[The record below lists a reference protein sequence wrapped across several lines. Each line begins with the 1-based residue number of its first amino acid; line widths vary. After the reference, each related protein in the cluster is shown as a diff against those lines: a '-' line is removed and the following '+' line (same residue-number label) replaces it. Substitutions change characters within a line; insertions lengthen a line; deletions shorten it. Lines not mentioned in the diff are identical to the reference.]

1 MMSKDAR
8 SLNFALCLVTSL
20 IIHSSLIPLLIN
32 LKSGFQE
39 KAQQSQEDFRL
50 SLVIGTKASGSE
62 SSESLDSSEDRASL
76 GPREINN
83 ASPKESISE
92 NITSE
97 SYETISEFSSSRKQ
111 NTIFNSGNVLSKD
124 EAKAAIIQLA
134 SNAETESPR
143 ARKILTQ
150 NYLTSSE
157 ESYLRAWRKKCEDI
171 GRRNYPSKNIE
182 GRATTRVVIS
192 RSGNLIGAS
201 IIKTSGSSLIDNAI
215 LKTIREASPFQ
226 PFNTDMSKKYDV
238 IEFERIWQFSKT
250 KQIIY

>member
-8 SLNFALCLVTSL
+8 SLNFILCLVTSL

-39 KAQQSQEDFRL
+39 KAQQSQEDFKL
-50 SLVIGTKASGSE
+50 SLVIATRPSD
-62 SSESLDSSEDRASL
+62 SESLDSSEDRASL

-83 ASPKESISE
+83 ASPKASILE

-97 SYETISEFSSSRKQ
+97 SYETISAFSSSRNQ
-111 NTIFNSGNVLSKD
+111 NTLFNSGTILSKD
-124 EAKAAIIQLA
+124 KAKAAIIQLA
-134 SNAETESPR
+134 SNAENESPR

-157 ESYLRAWRKKCEDI
+157 KSYLRAWRKKCEDI
-171 GRRNYPSKNIE
+171 GRRNYPPKNIE

-192 RSGNLIGAS
+192 RNGYLVTAS
-201 IIKTSGSSLIDNAI
+201 IVKTSGSGMIDQAI
-215 LKTIREASPFQ
+215 LKTIKEASPFQ

-238 IEFERIWQFSKT
+238 IEFERVWQFSKT
-250 KQIIY
+250 KRIIY

>member
-8 SLNFALCLVTSL
+8 SLNFILCLVTSL

-39 KAQQSQEDFRL
+39 KAQQSQEDFKL
-50 SLVIGTKASGSE
+50 SLVIATRPSD
-62 SSESLDSSEDRASL
+62 SESLDSSEDRASL

-83 ASPKESISE
+83 ASPKASILE

-97 SYETISEFSSSRKQ
+97 SYETISAFSSSRNQ
-111 NTIFNSGNVLSKD
+111 NTLFNSGTILSKD
-124 EAKAAIIQLA
+124 KAKAAIIQLA
-134 SNAETESPR
+134 SNAENESPR

-171 GRRNYPSKNIE
+171 GRRNYPPKNIE

-192 RSGNLIGAS
+192 RNGYLVTAS
-201 IIKTSGSSLIDNAI
+201 IVKTSGSGMIDQAI
-215 LKTIREASPFQ
+215 LKTIKEASPFQ
-226 PFNTDMSKKYDV
+226 PFNTDMSKKYDL
-238 IEFERIWQFSKT
+238 IEFERVWQFSKT

>member
-8 SLNFALCLVTSL
+8 SLSFALCLVTSL

-32 LKSGFQE
+32 LKSGLQE
-39 KAQQSQEDFRL
+39 KAQQPQEDFKL
-50 SLVIGTKASGSE
+50 SLVIATRPSD
-62 SSESLDSSEDRASL
+62 SESLDSSEDRASL

-83 ASPKESISE
+83 ASPKDSILE

-97 SYETISEFSSSRKQ
+97 SYETISAFSSSRNR
-111 NTIFNSGNVLSKD
+111 NTLFNSGTILSKD
-124 EAKAAIIQLA
+124 KAKAAIIQLA
-134 SNAETESPR
+134 SNAENESPR

-171 GRRNYPSKNIE
+171 GRRNYPPKNIE

-192 RSGNLIGAS
+192 RNGYLVTAS
-201 IIKTSGSSLIDNAI
+201 IVKTSGSGMIDQAI
-215 LKTIREASPFQ
+215 LKTIKEASPFQ

>member
-39 KAQQSQEDFRL
+39 KTQQSQEDFRL
-50 SLVIGTKASGSE
+50 SLVIATRPSG
-62 SSESLDSSEDRASL
+62 SESLDSSEDRASL

-83 ASPKESISE
+83 ASPKDSILE

>member
-8 SLNFALCLVTSL
+8 SLNFILCLVTSL

-39 KAQQSQEDFRL
+39 KAQQSQEDFKL
-50 SLVIGTKASGSE
+50 SLVIATRPSD
-62 SSESLDSSEDRASL
+62 SESLDSSEDRASL

-83 ASPKESISE
+83 ASPKASILE

-97 SYETISEFSSSRKQ
+97 SYETISAFSSSRNQ
-111 NTIFNSGNVLSKD
+111 NTLFNSGTILSKD
-124 EAKAAIIQLA
+124 KAKAAIIQLA
-134 SNAETESPR
+134 SNAENESPR

-171 GRRNYPSKNIE
+171 GRRNYPPKNIE

-192 RSGNLIGAS
+192 RNGYLVTAS
-201 IIKTSGSSLIDNAI
+201 IVKTSGSGMIDQAI
-215 LKTIREASPFQ
+215 LKTIKEASPFQ

>member
-8 SLNFALCLVTSL
+8 SLNFILCLVTSL

-39 KAQQSQEDFRL
+39 KAQQSQEDFKL
-50 SLVIGTKASGSE
+50 SLVIATRPSD
-62 SSESLDSSEDRASL
+62 SESLDSSEDRASL

-83 ASPKESISE
+83 ASPKASILE

-97 SYETISEFSSSRKQ
+97 SYETISAFSSSRNQ
-111 NTIFNSGNVLSKD
+111 NTLFNSGTILSKD
-124 EAKAAIIQLA
+124 KAKAAIIQLA
-134 SNAETESPR
+134 SNAENESPR

-171 GRRNYPSKNIE
+171 GRRNYPPKNIE

-192 RSGNLIGAS
+192 RNGYLVTAS
-201 IIKTSGSSLIDNAI
+201 IVKTSGSGMIDQAI
-215 LKTIREASPFQ
+215 LKTIKEASPFQ

-238 IEFERIWQFSKT
+238 IEFERVWQFSKT
-250 KQIIY
+250 KRIIY